1 MYDVA
6 TAQNNEEDEEEIN
19 KEYES
24 QPIISLKAALES
36 VDNLMRFVNDP
47 PSGFDKKALSVLRL
61 LKSEIWWAI
70 RIDKIISYHSLYEFQ
85 YF

>member
-47 PSGFDKKALSVLRL
+47 PSGFVRHYRFEITNFALSNGWIKLIL
-61 LKSEIWWAI
+61 ITNS
-70 RIDKIISYHSLYEFQ
+70 
-85 YF
+85 